1 MTQDN
6 DNGDDMTRRTAMK
19 GIGVTGAAAL
29 TGGVG
34 LLASSGSAAAASVSL
49 EANPVSASTQD
60 GNITEVFLRPRG
72 DITWENF
79 DEVVDHLRV
88 KFESRITD
96 KDGNVLTGWQ
106 TAYHQTIDIE
116 KYGGETG
123 LTGSHSGPIGEVV
136 LYDDGEKGGS
146 TVHFDVSQD
155 GGSIRRRIEL
165 RLTVELLHG
174 DRRADPQEKALIVEE
189 AAFYADSKNKPAS
202 SGLTATTNGEM
213 N

>member
-1 MTQDN
+1 
-6 DNGDDMTRRTAMK
+6 MK

-34 LLASSGSAAAASVSL
+34 ILASSGGAAAASVSL
-49 EANPVSASTQD
+49 EANPVSASTPD
-60 GNITEVFLRPRG
+60 GNIKEVYLRPRG
-72 DITWENF
+72 NITWDNF
-79 DEVVDHLRV
+79 DEVVDHLRI

-96 KDGNVLTGWQ
+96 KDGNTLMGWQ
-106 TAYHQTIDIE
+106 TATNQMVDIAE
-116 KYGGETG
+116 YGGETG
-123 LTGSHSGPIGEVV
+123 LSGSHGGPIGKVP
-136 LYDDGEKGGS
+136 LYDDGDAGGP
-146 TVHFDVSQD
+146 TDHFDVSKD

-174 DRRADPQEKALIVEE
+174 DRLADPKDEAHIVEE
-189 AAFYADSKNKPAS
+189 AAFYADSENKPAS